1 MSGINSGAF
10 YSLLPQLVLKIDR
23 CDKLLLLLGTNDIAQ
38 HKQVPRSQFKI
49 NMGLISSSVIC
60 SYYPQNIIL
69 VSPPAVGKNKQKKRT
84 NQKITS
90 YTSDLIKLATTY
102 KLQFISLFQ
111 AMIA

>member
-38 HKQVPRSQFKI
+38 HKQVPQNQFKI
-49 NMGLISSSVIC
+49 NMGLIISSVIC

-90 YTSDLIKLATTY
+90 YTSDLKKLATTY

>member
-38 HKQVPRSQFKI
+38 YKQVLQNQFKI
-49 NMGLISSSVIC
+49 NMGLIISSVIC

-69 VSPPAVGKNKQKKRT
+69 VPPPAVDKNKQKRELTK
-84 NQKITS
+84 KS
-90 YTSDLIKLATTY
+90 HLIL
-102 KLQFISLFQ
+102 LI
-111 AMIA
+111 

>member
-1 MSGINSGAF
+1 MPSINSGAL

-38 HKQVPRSQFKI
+38 HKQAPRSQFKI
-49 NMGLISSSVIC
+49 NMGLIISSVIC

-84 NQKITS
+84 NQEIAF
-90 YTSDLIKLATTY
+90 YTSDLIKLVTTY

>member
-1 MSGINSGAF
+1 MSGINSRAF
-10 YSLLPQLVLKIDR
+10 YSLLPQLVLKIER
-23 CDKLLLLLGTNDIAQ
+23 CEKLLLLLGTNDIAQ

-49 NMGLISSSVIC
+49 NMGLIISSVIY

-102 KLQFISLFQ
+102 KLQFISLFH

>member
-1 MSGINSGAF
+1 MPGINSRAF

-23 CDKLLLLLGTNDIAQ
+23 CDKLLLLLGTNDITQ

-49 NMGLISSSVIC
+49 NLGLISSSVIC

-69 VSPPAVGKNKQKKRT
+69 VPPPAVGKNKQKKRT
-84 NQKITS
+84 NQEIAF
-90 YTSDLIKLATTY
+90 YTSDLIKLVTTY
-102 KLQFISLFQ
+102 KLQFINLFQ